1 MGSHG
6 CMWMLLGLVL
16 CGAVWAQAPG
26 PATSAYVPTDQ
37 IRVACGSASNVTL
50 DDGRVFAADNVASTL
65 ASGGVAG
72 TTPQNNAGLTYPS
85 LLTSARFFTT
95 KSTYSFKVTPGRHWV
110 RLYFYPF
117 ASSSFQPNNSFF
129 SLTGGDF
136 VLLDNF
142 TAVAFTTASR
152 PDFVR
157 EYILNLTSTSFV
169 LAFTPQSQSY
179 AFINAIEIVS
189 MPSDL
194 VNDDGLFPGSTTS
207 TALGLSSSALQT
219 MFRLNVGGATVV
231 PANDS
236 DGMGRTWVP
245 DVDYIFS
252 AASGTTGSVP
262 VSSITYPTTVPE

>member
-1 MGSHG
+1 MGNHG
-6 CMWMLLGLVL
+6 CVQILLGLLL

-26 PATSAYVPTDQ
+26 PTASNYVPVDQ
-37 IRVACGSASNVTL
+37 IRIACGSASNVTI
-50 DDGRVFAADNVASTL
+50 DDRVFAADNVANSL

-72 TTPQNNAGLTYPS
+72 TTPANNPGLSYPA
-85 LLTSARFFTT
+85 LLTSARFFIT

-129 SLTGGDF
+129 GLTSGDF

-142 TAVAFTTASR
+142 TAVAFTTTSR
-152 PDFVR
+152 PDFIR
-157 EYILNLTSTSFV
+157 EYVLNFTSTNFV
-169 LAFTPQSQSY
+169 LTFTPQPQSY

-194 VNDDGLFPGSTTS
+194 IQDDGLLPSSTS
-207 TALGLSSSALQT
+207 AWPLGLGSSALQT
-219 MFRLNVGGATVV
+219 MYRLNVGGATVS
-231 PANDS
+231 PLNDS
-236 DGMGRTWVP
+236 SQMGRTWKP

-252 AASGTTGSVP
+252 AASGTTGNIAP
-262 VSSITYPTTVPE
+262 SSILYPPTLPE